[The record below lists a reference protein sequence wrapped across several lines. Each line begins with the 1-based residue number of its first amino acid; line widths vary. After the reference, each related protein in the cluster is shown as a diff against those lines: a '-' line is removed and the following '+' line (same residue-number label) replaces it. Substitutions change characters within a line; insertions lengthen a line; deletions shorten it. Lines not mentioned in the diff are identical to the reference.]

1 MNKTVK
7 TINGLVHQ
15 NTQNKIYE
23 KAHTRVFFIMGKN
36 LLILLI
42 IIIGMKVKWLAFNV
56 PYLEQH

>member
-15 NTQNKIYE
+15 NTQNKSYE

-42 IIIGMKVKWLAFNV
+42 IIIGMKVK
-56 PYLEQH
+56 